1 MRRLFFLC
9 LMCMVT
15 LGGVKAQ
22 GWPANYKGVM
32 LQGFYWDSYKETS
45 WKQLTDQADEL
56 SNYFDLIW
64 VPNSGTTAGYYHNN
78 TTTSM
83 GYDPCFWLKHNSCFG
98 TEEELHTMINTFKQK
113 GTGIIEDVV
122 INHKNGLND
131 WADFPQEDTIVDG
144 KEYKIHWNYT
154 DNVSYP
160 EVCRNDEANT
170 ASNSP
175 IKGKCTGANDT
186 GDNFDGFR
194 DLDHTNSTVQ
204 ANVET
209 YLDYLQNVLGYEGFR
224 YDMVKGYNPEY
235 TRIYNTAA
243 NPKFS
248 VGEYWDSKDK
258 IATWIKN
265 TGRTSA
271 AFDFG
276 LKTTINNTF
285 GAGNWD
291 IADKSLAADVS
302 LSQYAVTFVDN
313 HDTNRDSSIPLKK
326 NILAAN
332 AFILALPGT
341 PCIFWRHWTAYKEEL
356 KKMIEAR
363 KKAGISNTSKIIRQ
377 EKMDGGYVTVVQ
389 GENNNIMV
397 ISGYPKNLN
406 TDGYTAVSVGTAAN
420 PNYAFYIS
428 TTAKN
433 YTIYVK
439 ASAAPRL
446 YVWTNDAN
454 KTRLNG
460 DWPGTNMSHQK
471 YIGTEL
477 YYYTTVTTTAGSINC
492 IFNNGNGSQTADI
505 TGITGDTCFSYNGT
519 TGYTPLAT
527 PSTTAITT
535 LESQDGTYAY
545 FKAPASLTTVYC
557 WAWDNNNN
565 YTGGKWPGQTCSV
578 VGQDGEGNNIWLWK
592 YTGQLTSQPTQI
604 IFNGGSESWK
614 TADLN
619 FVNGGCYTT
628 TGYQYSAVNKDYVNT
643 YAFNRTFT
651 KGQYSTICLP
661 FNVAKSEMS
670 QVDGTVYEYTSEA
683 DGILHFTTADS
694 VVAYHPY
701 MFIANADGKPFASL
715 NKNAINGAVQTVR
728 HGNFSFT
735 GNIEKDR
742 SLISGNG
749 VTYYAYKASDG
760 TFVKAGTT
768 KGMKIQPYRSFFST
782 TSAVQAK
789 AAVFDNTPTGISTVV
804 GINNNMDKRVYNLNG
819 ELVSTN
825 GISDRLP
832 KGIYIMNHQKIVI
845 K

>member
-9 LMCMVT
+9 LMCIVT

-32 LQGFYWDSYKETS
+32 LQGFYWDSYKETT
-45 WKQLTDQADEL
+45 WKQLTEQADEL
-56 SNYFDLIW
+56 SAYFDLIW
-64 VPNSGTTAGYYHNN
+64 VPNSGTTSSYYFNS
-78 TTTSM
+78 TSTSM

-122 INHKNGLND
+122 INHKNGLNG
-131 WADFPQEDTIVDG
+131 WADFPQEDAIVDG

-154 DNVSYP
+154 DDAYP
-160 EVCRNDEANT
+160 EVCQNDEANT
-170 ASNSP
+170 ASKSP
-175 IKGKCTGANDT
+175 IYEKCTGSNDT
-186 GDNFDGFR
+186 GDNFDGYR
-194 DLDHTNSTVQ
+194 DLDHTNATVQ

-224 YDMVKGYNPEY
+224 YDMVKGYGAQY

-243 NPKFS
+243 KPKFS

-258 IATWIKN
+258 ITTWIKN
-265 TGRTSA
+265 NGYTSA

-285 GAGNWD
+285 GTGNWD
-291 IADKSLAADVS
+291 IADKSLAADAS

-313 HDTNRDSSIPLKK
+313 HDTYRSTSNPLTN

-341 PCIFWRHWTAYKEEL
+341 PCIFWPHWTAYKEEL

-377 EKMDGGYVTVVQ
+377 EKVDGGYVTVVQ

-397 ISGYPKNLN
+397 ISGYPKNLS
-406 TDGYTAVSVGTAAN
+406 TDGYTPISVGTTENA
-420 PNYAFYIS
+420 NYAFYIS

-439 ASAAPRL
+439 ASDAPNL
-446 YVWTNDAN
+446 YVWTNDDN
-454 KTRLNG
+454 KTELLG
-460 DWPGTNMSHQK
+460 AWPGTKMSNQK
-471 YIGTEL
+471 YIGNEL
-477 YYYTTVTTTAGSINC
+477 YYYTTVTTTASSINC
-492 IFNNGNGSQTADI
+492 IFNNGSSQTADI
-505 TGITGDTCFSYNGT
+505 TGITGDAYYSYDGGKN
-519 TGYTPLAT
+519 YNVETPA
-527 PSTTAITT
+527 PAITT
-535 LESQDGTYAY
+535 LTSQDGTYAY
-545 FKAPASLTTVYC
+545 FKAPASQTTVYC
-557 WAWDNNNN
+557 WAWDSNNN
-565 YTGGKWPGQTCSV
+565 YTGGNWPGQTCSI
-578 VGQDGEGNNIWLWK
+578 VGQDEDGNNIWLWK
-592 YTGQLTSQPTQI
+592 YNGQLTSQPTQI
-604 IFNGGSESWK
+604 IFNGGKGNWQ
-614 TADLN
+614 TADLD

-628 TGYQYSAVNKDYVNT
+628 TGYQYSAVNTNDVNT
-643 YAFNRTFT
+643 YALNRSFT
-651 KGQYSTICLP
+651 KGRYSTICLP
-661 FNVAKSEMS
+661 FNVAKNEMS

-683 DGILHFTTADS
+683 DGILHFNNADS
-694 VVAYHPY
+694 IVAYRPY
-701 MFIANADGKPFASL
+701 MFIANADGTPLANL
-715 NKNAINGAVQTVR
+715 NKKAINGALQTVH

-749 VTYYAYKASDG
+749 IAYYAYKASDG

-768 KGMKIQPYRSFFST
+768 KGMKIQPYRCFFST
-782 TSAVQAK
+782 TSTVQAK

-804 GINNNMDKRVYNLNG
+804 GINNTIDQRVYNLNG
-819 ELVSTN
+819 ELISTN
-825 GISDRLP
+825 GINNRLP

-845 K
+845 R

>member
-9 LMCMVT
+9 LMCIVT

-32 LQGFYWDSYKETS
+32 LQGFYWDSYKETT
-45 WKQLTDQADEL
+45 WKQLTEQADEL
-56 SNYFDLIW
+56 SAYFDLIW
-64 VPNSGTTAGYYHNN
+64 VPNSGTTSSYYFDS

-122 INHKNGLND
+122 INHKNGLNG
-131 WADFPQEDTIVDG
+131 WADFPQEDAIVDG

-154 DNVSYP
+154 DDAYP
-160 EVCRNDEANT
+160 EVCQNDEANT
-170 ASNSP
+170 SSDSP
-175 IKGKCTGANDT
+175 INGKCTGSKDT

-194 DLDHTNSTVQ
+194 DLDHTNATVQ
-204 ANVET
+204 TNVET
-209 YLDYLQNVLGYEGFR
+209 YLDYLQNVLGYAGFR
-224 YDMVKGYNPEY
+224 YDMVKGYGAQY

-248 VGEYWDSKDK
+248 VGEYWDSKDN

-265 TGRTSA
+265 NGYTSA

-276 LKTTINNTF
+276 LKTTINSTF

-291 IADKSLAADVS
+291 IADKSLAADAS

-313 HDTNRDSSIPLKK
+313 HDTYRDSSIPLKN

-341 PCIFWRHWTAYKEEL
+341 PCIFWPHWTAYKEEL

-377 EKMDGGYVTVVQ
+377 VKVNGGYVTVVQ

-397 ISGYPKNLN
+397 ISGYPKNLS
-406 TDGYTAVSVGTAAN
+406 TDGYTPISVGTTENA
-420 PNYAFYIS
+420 NYAFYIS
-428 TTAKN
+428 NTAKN

-439 ASAAPRL
+439 ASAAPNL

-454 KTRLNG
+454 QTKLNG
-460 DWPGTNMSHQK
+460 VWPGTKMSNQK
-471 YIGTEL
+471 YIGNEL
-477 YYYTTVTTTAGSINC
+477 YYYTTVTTTASSINC
-492 IFNNGNGSQTADI
+492 IFNNGSSQTADI
-505 TGITGDTCFSYNGT
+505 TGITGDAYYSYDGGKN
-519 TGYTPLAT
+519 YNVETPA
-527 PSTTAITT
+527 PAITT
-535 LESQDGTYAY
+535 LTSQDGTYAY

-557 WAWDNNNN
+557 WAWDNNKNN
-565 YTGGKWPGQTCSV
+565 FTGGNWPGQTCTI
-578 VGQDGEGNNIWLWK
+578 VGQDEDGNNIWLWK
-592 YTGQLTSQPTQI
+592 YAGQLTSQPTQI
-604 IFNGGSESWK
+604 IFDGGNNSWQ
-614 TADLN
+614 TADLD

-628 TGYQYSAVNKDYVNT
+628 MGYQYSAVNTNYVNT
-643 YAFNRTFT
+643 YALNRSFT
-651 KGQYSTICLP
+651 KGRYSTICLP
-661 FNVAKSEMS
+661 FNVAKNEMS

-683 DGILHFTTADS
+683 DGILHFSNADS
-694 VVAYHPY
+694 IVAYHPY
-701 MFIANADGKPFASL
+701 MFIANADGTPLASL
-715 NKNAINGAVQTVR
+715 NKEAINGAVQTVL

-749 VTYYAYKASDG
+749 ITYYAYKASDG

-768 KGMKIQPYRSFFST
+768 KGMKIQPYRCFFST
-782 TSAVQAK
+782 TSTVQAK

-804 GINNNMDKRVYNLNG
+804 GINNITDQRVYNLNG

-825 GISDRLP
+825 GISNRLP

-845 K
+845 R

>member
-1 MRRLFFLC
+1 MRRLIFLC
-9 LMCMVT
+9 LMCIVA

-32 LQGFYWDSYKETS
+32 LQGFYWDSYKETT
-45 WKQLTDQADEL
+45 WEQLTDQADEL
-56 SNYFDLIW
+56 SAYFDLIW
-64 VPNSGTTAGYYHNN
+64 VPNSGTTSSYYFNS
-78 TTTSM
+78 TSTSM

-122 INHKNGLND
+122 INHKNGLNG

-154 DNVSYP
+154 DDAYP
-160 EVCRNDEANT
+160 EVCQNDEANT
-170 ASNSP
+170 SSNSP
-175 IKGKCTGANDT
+175 IKGKCTGAKDT

-194 DLDHTNSTVQ
+194 DLDHTNATVQ

-224 YDMVKGYNPEY
+224 YDMVKGYGAQY

-248 VGEYWDSKDK
+248 VGEYWDSKDN

-265 TGRTSA
+265 TGYTSA

-276 LKTTINNTF
+276 LKTTINSTF
-285 GAGNWD
+285 GTGNWD
-291 IADKSLAADVS
+291 IADKSLAADAS

-313 HDTNRDSSIPLKK
+313 HDTYRDSSIPLKN

-341 PCIFWRHWTAYKEEL
+341 PCIFWPHWTAYKEEL

-377 EKMDGGYVTVVQ
+377 EKVDGGYVTVVQ

-397 ISGYPKNLN
+397 ISGYPQNLS
-406 TDGYTAVSVGTAAN
+406 TDGYTPVSVGTSEN
-420 PNYAFYIS
+420 GNYAFYIS
-428 TTAKN
+428 NTAKN

-439 ASAAPRL
+439 ASAAPNL
-446 YVWTNDAN
+446 YVWTNDKN
-454 KTRLNG
+454 ETKLNG
-460 DWPGTNMSHQK
+460 VWPGTKMSNQK
-471 YIGTEL
+471 YIGNEL
-477 YYYTTVTTTAGSINC
+477 YYYTTVTTTASSINC
-492 IFNNGNGSQTADI
+492 IFNNGSSQTKDI
-505 TGITGDTCFSYNGT
+505 KGITGDAYYSYNGT
-519 TGYTPLAT
+519 TGYEKLNT

-535 LESQDGTYAY
+535 LTSQDGTYAY
-545 FKAPASLTTVYC
+545 FKAPASQTTVYC
-557 WAWDNNNN
+557 WAWDKNNN
-565 YTGGKWPGQTCSV
+565 YTGGQWPGQTCTI
-578 VGQDGEGNNIWLWK
+578 VGQDEDGNNIWLWK
-592 YTGQLTSQPTQI
+592 YAGKLTSQPTQI
-604 IFNGGSESWK
+604 IFNGGKNTWQ
-614 TADLN
+614 TADLD

-628 TGYQYSAVNKDYVNT
+628 TGYQYSAVNTNDVST
-643 YAFNRTFT
+643 YAFNRTF
-651 KGQYSTICLP
+651 KNGQYSTICLP
-661 FNVAKSEMS
+661 FNVAKNEMN

-683 DGILHFTTADS
+683 DGILHFNKADS
-694 VVAYHPY
+694 IVAYHPY
-701 MFIANADGKPFASL
+701 MFIANADGTPFASL
-715 NKNAINGAVQTVR
+715 NKEAINGAVQTVH

-735 GNIEKDR
+735 GNIDKDR

-749 VTYYAYKASDG
+749 ITYYAYKASDG

-768 KGMKIQPYRSFFST
+768 KGMKIQPYRCFFST
-782 TSAVQAK
+782 TSTVQAK

-804 GINNNMDKRVYNLNG
+804 GINNITDQRVYNLNG

-825 GISDRLP
+825 GISNRLP

-845 K
+845 R

>member
-9 LMCMVT
+9 LMCIVT
-15 LGGVKAQ
+15 LGGGKAQ

-32 LQGFYWDSYKETS
+32 LQGFYWDSYKETT
-45 WKQLTDQADEL
+45 WKQLTEQADEL
-56 SNYFDLIW
+56 SAYFDLIW
-64 VPNSGTTAGYYHNN
+64 VPNSGTTSSYYFNS
-78 TTTSM
+78 TSTSM

-122 INHKNGLND
+122 INHKNGLKG
-131 WADFPQEDTIVDG
+131 WADFPQEDIIVDG

-154 DNVSYP
+154 NDAYP
-160 EVCRNDEANT
+160 EVCQDDEANT
-170 ASNSP
+170 ASKSP
-175 IKGKCTGANDT
+175 IYEKCTGSNDT
-186 GDNFDGFR
+186 GDNFDGYR
-194 DLDHTNSTVQ
+194 DLDHTNATVQ

-224 YDMVKGYNPEY
+224 YDMVKGYGAQY

-243 NPKFS
+243 KPKFS

-258 IATWIKN
+258 ITTWIKN
-265 TGRTSA
+265 NGYTSA

-285 GAGNWD
+285 GTGNWD
-291 IADKSLAADVS
+291 IADKSLAADAS

-313 HDTNRDSSIPLKK
+313 HDTYRSTSNPLTN

-341 PCIFWRHWTAYKEEL
+341 PCIFWPHWTAYKEEL

-377 EKMDGGYVTVVQ
+377 EKVDGGYVTVVQ

-397 ISGYPKNLN
+397 ISGYPQNLS
-406 TDGYTAVSVGTAAN
+406 TDGYTPVSVGTTEN
-420 PNYAFYIS
+420 GNYAFYIS
-428 TTAKN
+428 NTAKN

-439 ASAAPRL
+439 ASAAPNL
-446 YVWTNDAN
+446 YVWTNDKN
-454 KTRLNG
+454 ETKLNG
-460 DWPGTNMSHQK
+460 VWPGTKMSNQK
-471 YIGTEL
+471 YIGNEL
-477 YYYTTVTTTAGSINC
+477 YYYTTVTTTASSINC
-492 IFNNGNGSQTADI
+492 IFNNGSSQTKDI
-505 TGITGDTCFSYNGT
+505 KGITGDAYYSYNGT
-519 TGYTPLAT
+519 TGYEKLNT

-535 LESQDGTYAY
+535 LTSQDGTYAY

-557 WAWDNNNN
+557 WAWDSNKNN
-565 YTGGKWPGQTCSV
+565 YTGGNWPGKTCTI
-578 VGQDGEGNNIWLWK
+578 VGQDEDGNNIWLWK
-592 YTGQLTSQPTQI
+592 YDGQLTSQPTQI
-604 IFNGGSESWK
+604 IFNGGKNTWQ
-614 TADLN
+614 TADLD

-628 TGYQYSAVNKDYVNT
+628 TGYQYSAINNDDVNT
-643 YAFNRTFT
+643 YALNRTFS

-661 FNVAKSEMS
+661 FNVAKNEMI

-683 DGILHFTTADS
+683 DGILHFNNADS
-694 VVAYHPY
+694 IVAYHPY
-701 MFIANADGKPFASL
+701 MFIANADGTPFASL
-715 NKNAINGAVQTVR
+715 NKEAINGAVQTVH

-735 GNIEKDR
+735 GNIDKDR

-749 VTYYAYKASDG
+749 ITYYAYKASDG

-768 KGMKIQPYRSFFST
+768 KGMKIQPYRCFFST
-782 TSAVQAK
+782 TSTVQAK

-804 GINNNMDKRVYNLNG
+804 GINNITDQRVYNLNG
-819 ELVSTN
+819 ELISTN
-825 GISDRLP
+825 GINNRLP

-845 K
+845 R

>member
-9 LMCMVT
+9 LMCIVT

-32 LQGFYWDSYKETS
+32 LQGFYWDSYKETT
-45 WKQLTDQADEL
+45 WKQLTEQADEL
-56 SNYFDLIW
+56 SAYFDLIW
-64 VPNSGTTAGYYHNN
+64 VPNSGTTSSYYFNS
-78 TTTSM
+78 TSTSM

-122 INHKNGLND
+122 INHKNGLNG
-131 WADFPQEDTIVDG
+131 WADFPQEDAIVDG

-154 DNVSYP
+154 DDAYP
-160 EVCRNDEANT
+160 EVCQNDEANT
-170 ASNSP
+170 ASKSP
-175 IKGKCTGANDT
+175 IYEKCTGSNDT
-186 GDNFDGFR
+186 GDNFDGYR
-194 DLDHTNSTVQ
+194 DLDHTNATVQ

-224 YDMVKGYNPEY
+224 YDMVKGYGAQY

-243 NPKFS
+243 KPKFS

-258 IATWIKN
+258 ITTWIKN
-265 TGRTSA
+265 NGYTSA

-285 GAGNWD
+285 GTGNWD
-291 IADKSLAADVS
+291 IADKSLAADAS

-313 HDTNRDSSIPLKK
+313 HDTYRSTSNPLTN

-341 PCIFWRHWTAYKEEL
+341 PCIFWPHWTAYKEEL

-377 EKMDGGYVTVVQ
+377 EKVDGGYVTVVQ

-397 ISGYPKNLN
+397 ISGYPKNLS
-406 TDGYTAVSVGTAAN
+406 TDGYTPISVGTTENA
-420 PNYAFYIS
+420 NYAFYIS

-439 ASAAPRL
+439 ASDAPNL
-446 YVWTNDAN
+446 YVWTNDDN
-454 KTRLNG
+454 KTELLG
-460 DWPGTNMSHQK
+460 AWPGTKMSNQK
-471 YIGTEL
+471 YIGNEL
-477 YYYTTVTTTAGSINC
+477 YYYTTVTTTASSINC
-492 IFNNGNGSQTADI
+492 IFNNGSSQTADI
-505 TGITGDTCFSYNGT
+505 TGSTGGAYYSYDGGKN
-519 TGYTPLAT
+519 YNVETPA
-527 PSTTAITT
+527 PAITT
-535 LESQDGTYAY
+535 LTSQDGTYAY
-545 FKAPASLTTVYC
+545 FKAPASQTTVYC
-557 WAWDNNNN
+557 WAWDSNNN
-565 YTGGKWPGQTCSV
+565 YTGGNWPGQTCSI
-578 VGQDGEGNNIWLWK
+578 VGQDEDGNNIWLWK
-592 YTGQLTSQPTQI
+592 YNGQLTSQPTQI
-604 IFNGGSESWK
+604 IFNGGKGNWQ
-614 TADLN
+614 TADLD

-628 TGYQYSAVNKDYVNT
+628 TGYQYSAVNTNDVNT
-643 YAFNRTFT
+643 YALNRSFT
-651 KGQYSTICLP
+651 KGRYSTICLP
-661 FNVAKSEMS
+661 FNVAKNEMS

-683 DGILHFTTADS
+683 DGILHFNNADS
-694 VVAYHPY
+694 IVAYRPY
-701 MFIANADGKPFASL
+701 MFIANADGTPLANL
-715 NKNAINGAVQTVR
+715 NKKAINGALQTVH

-749 VTYYAYKASDG
+749 IAYYAYKASDG

-768 KGMKIQPYRSFFST
+768 KGMKIQPYRCFFST
-782 TSAVQAK
+782 TSTVQAK

-804 GINNNMDKRVYNLNG
+804 GINNTIDQRVYNLNG
-819 ELVSTN
+819 ELISTN
-825 GISDRLP
+825 GINNRLP

-845 K
+845 R

>member
-1 MRRLFFLC
+1 
-9 LMCMVT
+9 
-15 LGGVKAQ
+15 
-22 GWPANYKGVM
+22 
-32 LQGFYWDSYKETS
+32 
-45 WKQLTDQADEL
+45 
-56 SNYFDLIW
+56 
-64 VPNSGTTAGYYHNN
+64 
-78 TTTSM
+78 M

-122 INHKNGLND
+122 INHKNGLNG
-131 WADFPQEDTIVDG
+131 WAAFPQEDTIVDG

-154 DNVSYP
+154 NDAYP
-160 EVCRNDEANT
+160 EVCQDDEANT

-175 IKGKCTGANDT
+175 IIGKCTGAKDT
-186 GDNFDGFR
+186 GDNFDGYR
-194 DLDHTNSTVQ
+194 DLDHTNATVQ

-224 YDMVKGYNPEY
+224 YDMVKGYGAKY

-243 NPKFS
+243 KPKFS
-248 VGEYWDSKDK
+248 VGEYWDSKDN

-265 TGRTSA
+265 TGYTSA

-276 LKTTINNTF
+276 LKTTINSTF
-285 GAGNWD
+285 GKGNWD
-291 IADKSLAADVS
+291 IADKSLAADAS

-313 HDTNRDSSIPLKK
+313 HDTYRSSSNPLTN

-341 PCIFWRHWTAYKEEL
+341 PCIFWPHWTAYKEEL

-377 EKMDGGYVTVVQ
+377 EKVNGGYVTVVQ

-397 ISGYPKNLN
+397 ISGYPKNLS
-406 TDGYTAVSVGTAAN
+406 TDGYTPISVGTTENA
-420 PNYAFYIS
+420 NYAFYIS
-428 TTAKN
+428 NTAKN

-439 ASAAPRL
+439 ASAAPNL

-454 KTRLNG
+454 QTKLNG
-460 DWPGTNMSHQK
+460 VWPGTKMSNQK
-471 YIGTEL
+471 YIGNEL
-477 YYYTTVTTTAGSINC
+477 YYYTTVTTTASSINC
-492 IFNNGNGSQTADI
+492 IFNNGSSQTADI
-505 TGITGDTCFSYNGT
+505 TGITGDAYYSYDGGKN
-519 TGYTPLAT
+519 YNVETPA
-527 PSTTAITT
+527 PAITT
-535 LESQDGTYAY
+535 LTSQDGTYAY

-557 WAWDNNNN
+557 WAWDNNKNN
-565 YTGGKWPGQTCSV
+565 FTGGNWPGQTCTI
-578 VGQDGEGNNIWLWK
+578 VGQDEDGNNIWLWK
-592 YTGQLTSQPTQI
+592 YAGQLTSQPTQI
-604 IFNGGSESWK
+604 IFDGGNNSWQ
-614 TADLN
+614 TADLD

-628 TGYQYSAVNKDYVNT
+628 MGYQYSAVNTNYVNT
-643 YAFNRTFT
+643 YALNRSFT
-651 KGQYSTICLP
+651 KGRYSTICLP
-661 FNVAKSEMS
+661 FNVAKNEMS

-683 DGILHFTTADS
+683 DGILHFNNADS
-694 VVAYHPY
+694 IVAYHPY
-701 MFIANADGKPFASL
+701 MFIANADGTPLASL
-715 NKNAINGAVQTVR
+715 NKEAINGAVQTVL

-735 GNIEKDR
+735 GNIDKDR

-749 VTYYAYKASDG
+749 ITYYAYKASDG

-768 KGMKIQPYRSFFST
+768 KGMKIQPYRCFFST
-782 TSAVQAK
+782 TSTVQAK

-804 GINNNMDKRVYNLNG
+804 GINNITDQRVYNLNG

-825 GISDRLP
+825 GISNRLP

-845 K
+845 R

>member
-1 MRRLFFLC
+1 
-9 LMCMVT
+9 MCIVT

-32 LQGFYWDSYKETS
+32 LQGFYWDSYKETT
-45 WKQLTDQADEL
+45 WKQLTEQADEL
-56 SNYFDLIW
+56 SAYFDLIW
-64 VPNSGTTAGYYHNN
+64 VPNSGTTSSYYFDS

-122 INHKNGLND
+122 INHKNGLNG
-131 WADFPQEDTIVDG
+131 WADFPQEDAIVDG

-154 DNVSYP
+154 DDAYP
-160 EVCRNDEANT
+160 EVCQNDEANT
-170 ASNSP
+170 SSDSP
-175 IKGKCTGANDT
+175 INGKCTGSKDT

-194 DLDHTNSTVQ
+194 DLDHTNATVQ
-204 ANVET
+204 TNVET
-209 YLDYLQNVLGYEGFR
+209 YLDYLQNVLGYAGFR
-224 YDMVKGYNPEY
+224 YDMVKGYGAQY

-248 VGEYWDSKDK
+248 VGEYWDSKDN

-265 TGRTSA
+265 NGYTSA

-276 LKTTINNTF
+276 LKTTINSTF

-291 IADKSLAADVS
+291 IADKSLAADAS

-313 HDTNRDSSIPLKK
+313 HDTYRDSSIPLKN

-341 PCIFWRHWTAYKEEL
+341 PCIFWPHWTAYKEEL

-377 EKMDGGYVTVVQ
+377 VKVNGGYVTVVQ

-397 ISGYPKNLN
+397 ISGYPKNLS
-406 TDGYTAVSVGTAAN
+406 TDGYTPISVGTTENA
-420 PNYAFYIS
+420 NYAFYIS
-428 TTAKN
+428 NTAKN

-439 ASAAPRL
+439 ASAAPNL

-454 KTRLNG
+454 QTKLNG
-460 DWPGTNMSHQK
+460 VWPGTKMSNQK
-471 YIGTEL
+471 YIGNEL
-477 YYYTTVTTTAGSINC
+477 YYYTTVTTTASSINC
-492 IFNNGNGSQTADI
+492 IFNNGSSQTADI
-505 TGITGDTCFSYNGT
+505 TGITGDAYYSYDGGKN
-519 TGYTPLAT
+519 YNVETPA
-527 PSTTAITT
+527 PAITT
-535 LESQDGTYAY
+535 LTSQDGTYAY

-557 WAWDNNNN
+557 WAWDNNKNN
-565 YTGGKWPGQTCSV
+565 FTGGNWPGQTCTI
-578 VGQDGEGNNIWLWK
+578 VGQDEDGNNIWLWK
-592 YTGQLTSQPTQI
+592 YAGQLTSQPTQI
-604 IFNGGSESWK
+604 IFDGGNNSWQ
-614 TADLN
+614 TADLD

-628 TGYQYSAVNKDYVNT
+628 MGYQYSAVNTNYVNT
-643 YAFNRTFT
+643 YALNRSFT
-651 KGQYSTICLP
+651 KGRYSTICLP
-661 FNVAKSEMS
+661 FNVAKNEMS

-683 DGILHFTTADS
+683 DGI
-694 VVAYHPY
+694 VAYHPY
-701 MFIANADGKPFASL
+701 MFIANADGTPLASL
-715 NKNAINGAVQTVR
+715 NKEAINGAVQTVL

-749 VTYYAYKASDG
+749 ITYYAYKASDG

-768 KGMKIQPYRSFFST
+768 KGMKIQPYRCFFST
-782 TSAVQAK
+782 TSTVQAK

-804 GINNNMDKRVYNLNG
+804 GINNITDQRVYNLNG

-825 GISDRLP
+825 GISNRLP

-845 K
+845 R

>member
-9 LMCMVT
+9 LMCIVT

-32 LQGFYWDSYKETS
+32 LQGFYWDSYKETT
-45 WKQLTDQADEL
+45 WKQLTEQADEL
-56 SNYFDLIW
+56 SAYFDLIW
-64 VPNSGTTAGYYHNN
+64 VPNSGTTSSYYFDS

-122 INHKNGLND
+122 INHKNGLNG
-131 WADFPQEDTIVDG
+131 WADFPQEDAIVDG

-154 DNVSYP
+154 DDAYP
-160 EVCRNDEANT
+160 EVCQNDEANT
-170 ASNSP
+170 SSDSP
-175 IKGKCTGANDT
+175 INGKCTGSKDT

-194 DLDHTNSTVQ
+194 DLDHTNATVQ
-204 ANVET
+204 TNVET
-209 YLDYLQNVLGYEGFR
+209 YLDYLQNVLGYAGFR
-224 YDMVKGYNPEY
+224 YDMVKGYGAQY

-248 VGEYWDSKDK
+248 VGEYWDSKDN

-265 TGRTSA
+265 NGYTSA

-276 LKTTINNTF
+276 LKTTINSTL
-285 GAGNWD
+285 GTANWD
-291 IADKSLAADVS
+291 IADKSLAADAS

-313 HDTNRDSSIPLKK
+313 HDTYRDSSIPLKN

-341 PCIFWRHWTAYKEEL
+341 PCIFWPHWTAYKEEL

-377 EKMDGGYVTVVQ
+377 EKVNGGYVTVVQ

-397 ISGYPKNLN
+397 ISGYPKNLS
-406 TDGYTAVSVGTAAN
+406 TDGYTPISVGTTENA
-420 PNYAFYIS
+420 NYAFYIS
-428 TTAKN
+428 NTAKN

-439 ASAAPRL
+439 ASAAPNL

-454 KTRLNG
+454 QTKLNG
-460 DWPGTNMSHQK
+460 VWPGTKMSNQK
-471 YIGTEL
+471 YIGNEL
-477 YYYTTVTTTAGSINC
+477 YYYTTVTTTASSINC
-492 IFNNGNGSQTADI
+492 IFNNGSSQTADI
-505 TGITGDTCFSYNGT
+505 TGITGDAYYSYDGGKN
-519 TGYTPLAT
+519 YNVETPA
-527 PSTTAITT
+527 PAITT
-535 LESQDGTYAY
+535 LTSQDGTYAY

-557 WAWDNNNN
+557 WAWDNNKNN
-565 YTGGKWPGQTCSV
+565 FTGGNWPGQTCTI
-578 VGQDGEGNNIWLWK
+578 VGQDEDGNNIWLWK
-592 YTGQLTSQPTQI
+592 YAGQLTSQPTQI
-604 IFNGGSESWK
+604 IFDGGNNSWQ
-614 TADLN
+614 TADLD

-628 TGYQYSAVNKDYVNT
+628 MGYQYSAVNTNYVNT
-643 YAFNRTFT
+643 YALNRSFT
-651 KGQYSTICLP
+651 KGRYSTICLP
-661 FNVAKSEMS
+661 FNVAKNEMS

-683 DGILHFTTADS
+683 DGILHFNNADS
-694 VVAYHPY
+694 IVAYHPY
-701 MFIANADGKPFASL
+701 MFIANADGTPLASL
-715 NKNAINGAVQTVR
+715 KEAINGAVQTVL

-749 VTYYAYKASDG
+749 ITYYAYKASDG

-768 KGMKIQPYRSFFST
+768 KGMKIQPYRCFFST
-782 TSAVQAK
+782 TSTVQAK

-804 GINNNMDKRVYNLNG
+804 GINNITDQRVYNLNG

-825 GISDRLP
+825 GISNRLP

-845 K
+845 R

>member
-1 MRRLFFLC
+1 
-9 LMCMVT
+9 
-15 LGGVKAQ
+15 
-22 GWPANYKGVM
+22 M
-32 LQGFYWDSYKETS
+32 LQGFYWDSYKETT
-45 WKQLTDQADEL
+45 WKQLTEQADEL
-56 SNYFDLIW
+56 SAYFDLIW
-64 VPNSGTTAGYYHNN
+64 VPNSGTTSSYYFDS

-122 INHKNGLND
+122 INHKNGLKG
-131 WADFPQEDTIVDG
+131 WADFPQEDIIVDG

-154 DNVSYP
+154 NDAYP
-160 EVCRNDEANT
+160 EVCQDDEANT

-175 IKGKCTGANDT
+175 IIGKCKGAKDT
-186 GDNFDGFR
+186 GDNFDGYR
-194 DLDHTNSTVQ
+194 DLDHTNATVQ

-224 YDMVKGYNPEY
+224 YDMVKGYGAQY

-243 NPKFS
+243 KPKFS
-248 VGEYWDSKDK
+248 VGEYWDSKDN

-265 TGRTSA
+265 NGYTSA

-276 LKTTINNTF
+276 LKTTINSTF

-291 IADKSLAADVS
+291 IADKSLAADAS

-313 HDTNRDSSIPLKK
+313 HDTYRSTSNPLTN

-341 PCIFWRHWTAYKEEL
+341 PCIFWPHWTAYKEEL

-377 EKMDGGYVTVVQ
+377 EKVDGGYVTVVQ

-397 ISGYPKNLN
+397 ISGYPKNLS
-406 TDGYTAVSVGTAAN
+406 TDGYTPISVGTTENA
-420 PNYAFYIS
+420 NYAFYIS
-428 TTAKN
+428 NTAKN

-439 ASAAPRL
+439 ASAAPNL

-454 KTRLNG
+454 QTKLNG
-460 DWPGTNMSHQK
+460 VWPGTKMSNQK
-471 YIGTEL
+471 YIGNEL
-477 YYYTTVTTTAGSINC
+477 YYYTTVTTTASSINC
-492 IFNNGNGSQTADI
+492 IFNNGSSQTADI
-505 TGITGDTCFSYNGT
+505 TGITGDAYYSYDGGKN
-519 TGYTPLAT
+519 YNVETPA
-527 PSTTAITT
+527 PAITT
-535 LESQDGTYAY
+535 LTSQDGTYAY

-557 WAWDNNNN
+557 WAWDNNKNN
-565 YTGGKWPGQTCSV
+565 FTGGNWPGQTCTI
-578 VGQDGEGNNIWLWK
+578 VGQDEDGNNIWLWK
-592 YTGQLTSQPTQI
+592 YAGQLTSQPTQI
-604 IFNGGSESWK
+604 IFDGGNNSWQ
-614 TADLN
+614 TADLD

-628 TGYQYSAVNKDYVNT
+628 MGYQYSAVNTNYVNT
-643 YAFNRTFT
+643 YALNRSFT
-651 KGQYSTICLP
+651 KGRYSTICLP
-661 FNVAKSEMS
+661 FNVAKNEMS

-683 DGILHFTTADS
+683 DGILHFNNADS
-694 VVAYHPY
+694 IVAYHPY
-701 MFIANADGKPFASL
+701 MFIANADGTPLASL
-715 NKNAINGAVQTVR
+715 NKEAINGAVQTVL

-735 GNIEKDR
+735 GNIDKDR

-749 VTYYAYKASDG
+749 ITYYAYKASDG

-782 TSAVQAK
+782 TSTVQAK

-804 GINNNMDKRVYNLNG
+804 GINNITDQRVYNLNG

-825 GISDRLP
+825 GISNRLP

-845 K
+845 R